1 MVSNSKSRGKRRA
14 PPQFEGEL
22 NEPILAPF
30 DLPERNADGKLIL
43 GGSFFQIMIA
53 RMRKLDALRKHYEI
67 ESKDGNA
74 LALALACDFVPGF
87 RVLYDDPRARA
98 LELPDAYYG
107 SGTKPK
113 GSGAIPEFLNGPI
126 LTFLFEQFAK
136 RFPTRGRKTW
146 RSASYFVSSRN
157 SLGRVKRPNAREPAR
172 HSETASVRQGEIR
185 PDSG

>member
-136 RFPTRGRKTW
+136 RFPDEREKDLAERIVLCFKPKLAGARQKTQ
-146 RSASYFVSSRN
+146 RERTSKTLRNRLGKARRN
-157 SLGRVKRPNAREPAR
+157 SA
-172 HSETASVRQGEIR
+172 
-185 PDSG
+185 